1 MSRANVEVCDGALPE
16 AGDALEKGTSALAS
30 EDTVPY
36 DDGSG
41 LATLEERPK
50 RQKRGRSY
58 SSFDPTATKAPRK
71 SLRRMAKKAKE
82 PDTGSSSTSCS
93 PNTEEED
100 VCCICLDVPK
110 DRGKINSCD
119 HRYCYG
125 CIKRWSEE
133 TNTCPQCKKRF
144 TKLERIAA
152 ADEVS
157 ASKGK
162 KSKRKKKDVITIKKK
177 DIQSSSD
184 HHLSGILAR
193 VFEHFA
199 LRPVS
204 AVDHPR
210 SRNNSR
216 SGLHRLFRLER
227 RVTPNAPPTSIND
240 PISLLDSDDESAGS
254 NGDSPSS
261 TSTSTRTSGPAIRSE
276 VDVGMPDETSSFDD
290 LVTDLPTLIRRIGA
304 VRGERFRMSQVS
316 GITQIPTSIQD
327 GRGTSAET
335 AIALLSDDEEGEEE
349 EQVEL
354 DLDTDDSDSD
364 SDFVTEDEDFDVSD
378 EDSDFLTE
386 DEDLLDLV
394 FD

>member
-1 MSRANVEVCDGALPE
+1 MSRYRANLEVCDAALPQGGGAL
-16 AGDALEKGTSALAS
+16 AKGPSPFAS
-30 EDTVPY
+30 DDTVPY
-36 DDGSG
+36 GDDEE
-41 LATLEERPK
+41 LATLKERPK
-50 RQKRGRSY
+50 RRKRSRSY
-58 SSFDPTATKAPRK
+58 SNFDPTATKAPRK
-71 SLRRMAKKAKE
+71 TGPRATKKPKKKPE
-82 PDTGSSSTSCS
+82 TGPSSTSNAPS
-93 PNTEEED
+93 TEEED

-110 DRGKINSCD
+110 VRGKINSCD
-119 HRYCYG
+119 HRYCYC

-144 TKLERIAA
+144 TKLERVPA
-152 ADEVS
+152 ADDAS
-157 ASKGK
+157 APKGK
-162 KSKRKKKDVITIKKK
+162 KPKRKKKDVITIKKK

-184 HHLSGILAR
+184 HQLSGILAR

-210 SRNNSR
+210 SRNNPR

-227 RVTPNAPPTSIND
+227 RVTPNAPPTSIDD

-254 NGDSPSS
+254 NGESPTS
-261 TSTSTRTSGPAIRSE
+261 TSTSSAPAIRSE
-276 VDVGMPDETSSFDD
+276 VDMGMSGASSSLND

-316 GITQIPTSIQD
+316 GIAQIPTSIQD

-335 AIALLSDDEEGEEE
+335 AIALLSDDEEDDEEA
-349 EQVEL
+349 QTGL
-354 DLDTDDSDSD
+354 GFDDDTDDSDSD
-364 SDFVTEDEDFDVSD
+364 FMTEDDDFDLSD
-378 EDSDFLTE
+378 DDSNFLTE